1 MALTK
6 ISASVI
12 AANAI
17 VAAGVAEN
25 SISTS
30 EIATDGVGTLQI
42 SDGAVTSGKL
52 ETNVDIAGTLDVTGV
67 LTADSNVVIAGNLT
81 VNGATVTNSS
91 TNTTIADALIEL
103 GTGTTGSPA
112 NDAGIVIERGDSDN
126 AFIGWDES
134 ADTFILGTGSFT
146 GASTGNLTIST
157 APLSVGTLTASGITY
172 PTSDG
177 SSGQVLKTDGSGNLT
192 FDAQTAVVDNFTAT
206 GDGSTT
212 DFDTGINPG
221 DEVNTWVFIDGVYQ
235 QKGEYS
241 YSGSTISFSTAP
253 DSGAT
258 IDVTTGTVGGFASA
272 DSVLGVYETT
282 TTNTD
287 TYTTGISASN
297 ENNTWVF
304 VGGVYQPK
312 DSYTFSSG
320 TLTFDANTPT
330 GQKLSVTATKSLS
343 AGSVETNTI
352 TANAVT
358 SAKIASNSILSRHIA
373 NNSIVGADIS
383 ATTQI
388 TASTFTGA
396 LTGDVTGNVVG
407 NLTGTIQTAAQTNIT
422 SVGTLSALTV
432 SGQLTA
438 GGLSY
443 PTSDGTNE
451 QVLQT
456 DGSGNLSFGTISG
469 TTLNNNTNNYVMTG
483 TGTANTLN
491 GEANLTFDGT
501 SLGVGLTS
509 PQAGLDLGSS
519 AKGTWSSG
527 NVYSYPTGNA
537 YIKIQGTS
545 AEHNWIGIAGAY
557 GATSGSANLM
567 LQANLNNTSQQAGSY
582 IGSEAQSATTAD
594 ITFGKLVGGSTTSTN
609 ATKSEFMRINS
620 SGNVLIGH
628 TSVVPIRTINQRV
641 QISGTDQAT
650 AGLSLARYQNGAFGP
665 GIHFAKSRN
674 ATVGSHTIVQD
685 GDRLGDINFY
695 GSDGVDFSNHAA
707 TIMCEVDG
715 IPGEDDTPGRLTF
728 HTTEDG
734 SGAATERLRI
744 DSSGNVGIG
753 TTDPAKELEVAV
765 TGINQTSTVRI
776 QGTDGNGNGHP
787 LDLKMDGATDSF
799 SVLIGQGGG
808 GTPDV
813 VLFNGNRNGNVGIG
827 TTSPT
832 SYDNNA
838 AGISSNLVVADS
850 GHSGII
856 VISGTSSDA
865 AISFGDGTGTAAYRG
880 AVAYVNSQDALYF
893 KSAGAN
899 RMVIN
904 SSGYLLLRATSN
916 TYDVGQFQLTSAGD
930 LSSMYVTN
938 TGFASHGNMV
948 AVERGATSAY
958 SFAQYYSSRRPDT
971 GGGDLEFNFRG
982 DGNAYADGSFN
993 NSGADYAEYFESHT
1007 GSTIPRGTSVVLE
1020 NNKVRAATSEDS
1032 VADIIGVVRPK
1043 EFGKNSMVIGNTAW
1057 NMWSDKYLTDD
1068 FNCYVME
1075 DYSVVS
1081 WNDEGGELVTYQSDN
1096 IPSDVTVPDN
1106 AETNTH
1112 DENGVKFQRRALN
1125 PNFDNSVTYE
1135 PRENRDEWII
1145 VGLIGQVQI
1154 LDGQPTN
1161 DRWIKMRDI
1170 SDTVKEWY
1178 IR

>member
-52 ETNVDIAGTLDVTGV
+52 ETNIDIAGTLDVTGV

-157 APLSVGTLTASGITY
+157 APLSVGTLTASGITF

-343 AGSVETNTI
+343 AGSVETNSI

-438 GGLSY
+438 GGLAY

-456 DGSGNLSFGTISG
+456 DGSGNLSFGTVSG
-469 TTLNNNTNNYVMTG
+469 TTINNNTNNYVMTG

-491 GEANLTFDGT
+491 GESGLTYDGT
-501 SLGVGLTS
+501 NLGIGTTS
-509 PQAGLDLGSS
+509 PTTFSGYVSVHHKNTAGDAIHLIESDGGIIGQTFVNDASGVVTTGARSNHPWRVTTNDTERLRVD
-519 AKGTWSSG
+519 TSG
-527 NVYSYPTGNA
+527 NVGIGVSPSYKFHISG
-537 YIKIQGTS
+537 
-545 AEHNWIGIAGAY
+545 
-557 GATSGSANLM
+557 TSGSNIL
-567 LQANLNNTSQQAGSY
+567 
-582 IGSEAQSATTAD
+582 
-594 ITFGKLVGGSTTSTN
+594 
-609 ATKSEFMRINS
+609 
-620 SGNVLIGH
+620 
-628 TSVVPIRTINQRV
+628 RV
-641 QISGTDQAT
+641 QDTGNN
-650 AGLSLARYQNGAFGP
+650 AGLGIGAD
-665 GIHFAKSRN
+665 S
-674 ATVGSHTIVQD
+674 TD
-685 GDRLGDINFY
+685 GAEINY
-695 GSDGVDFSNHAA
+695 GGVDILRFVNVS
-707 TIMCEVDG
+707 
-715 IPGEDDTPGRLTF
+715 
-728 HTTEDG
+728 
-734 SGAATERLRI
+734 TERMRI

-753 TTDPAKELEVAV
+753 QASDGDKLHVLG
-765 TGINQTSTVRI
+765 TGFFEDAR
-776 QGTDGNGNGHP
+776 GNGVGVQINGGSVSEFAHIGVSASNP
-787 LDLKMDGATDSF
+787 LTFQTADTERMRIASNGGVSVSNDGQMGYTGSKFHVKGTAFTTSDSSGNAKGGFSTFSGSKDITNSATTIFTINRDNGAHSGFVIITKSESGDSASAIYSWASNYNNTPDLDLLSSATAVYTGFTLSASQSNATITFKLTHGA
-799 SVLIGQGGG
+799 
-808 GTPDV
+808 
-813 VLFNGNRNGNVGIG
+813 
-827 TTSPT
+827 
-832 SYDNNA
+832 
-838 AGISSNLVVADS
+838 
-850 GHSGII
+850 
-856 VISGTSSDA
+856 SGTKNY
-865 AISFGDGTGTAAYRG
+865 TYT
-880 AVAYVNSQDALYF
+880 
-893 KSAGAN
+893 
-899 RMVIN
+899 VIYGG
-904 SSGYLLLRATSN
+904 SRQSG
-916 TYDVGQFQLTSAGD
+916 
-930 LSSMYVTN
+930 
-938 TGFASHGNMV
+938 
-948 AVERGATSAY
+948 
-958 SFAQYYSSRRPDT
+958 
-971 GGGDLEFNFRG
+971 
-982 DGNAYADGSFN
+982 
-993 NSGADYAEYFESHT
+993 
-1007 GSTIPRGTSVVLE
+1007 
-1020 NNKVRAATSEDS
+1020 
-1032 VADIIGVVRPK
+1032 
-1043 EFGKNSMVIGNTAW
+1043 
-1057 NMWSDKYLTDD
+1057 
-1068 FNCYVME
+1068 
-1075 DYSVVS
+1075 
-1081 WNDEGGELVTYQSDN
+1081 
-1096 IPSDVTVPDN
+1096 VTV
-1106 AETNTH
+1106 T
-1112 DENGVKFQRRALN
+1112 L
-1125 PNFDNSVTYE
+1125 Y
-1135 PRENRDEWII
+1135 
-1145 VGLIGQVQI
+1145 
-1154 LDGQPTN
+1154 
-1161 DRWIKMRDI
+1161 
-1170 SDTVKEWY
+1170 
-1178 IR
+1178 

>member
-52 ETNVDIAGTLDVTGV
+52 DSNIDIAGTLDVTGV

-157 APLSVGTLTASGITY
+157 APLSVGTLTASGITF

-282 TTNTD
+282 TTDTD

-343 AGSVETNTI
+343 AGSVETNSI

-438 GGLSY
+438 GGIAY

-451 QVLQT
+451 QVLRT

-491 GEANLTFDGT
+491 GESGLTYDGTTLDVTGTATMDGLVSAGTAFVNLTARPAGVPATAGALWSAQTETGNYGIVSRASSTDSFTYIGNTGSAATLGT
-501 SLGVGLTS
+501 SYGSSGSYL
-509 PQAGLDLGSS
+509 PLDLQTSDKKRLSIASNGDISFYEDTGTTAKLFWDASTERLGIGTSS
-519 AKGTWSSG
+519 PSKGLHLNFSNDIAAIRFQNTTNAKVWDLTPSIPDIANSGFSLYNVTDNTVPLHVDNSG
-527 NVYSYPTGNA
+527 NVGIGNTNPQHPLHFGDSGG
-537 YIKIQGTS
+537 YHISI
-545 AEHNWIGIAGAY
+545 
-557 GATSGSANLM
+557 GSANTTPGGNTPWLGVF
-567 LQANLNNTSQQAGSY
+567 NNSSIA
-582 IGSEAQSATTAD
+582 SATYGWGIYDSSAD
-594 ITFGKLVGGSTTSTN
+594 GSLQIWNRAGNTTGYNAFTIKRGGNVGINWSGSTARLGIIQSGSSTPGMNITDGSTSDFLVYAGHSSGIARIGPSTGQL
-609 ATKSEFMRINS
+609 AIQTAGTERMRINS
-620 SGNVLIGH
+620 SGIILV
-628 TSVVPIRTINQRV
+628 
-641 QISGTDQAT
+641 
-650 AGLSLARYQNGAFGP
+650 
-665 GIHFAKSRN
+665 
-674 ATVGSHTIVQD
+674 
-685 GDRLGDINFY
+685 
-695 GSDGVDFSNHAA
+695 
-707 TIMCEVDG
+707 
-715 IPGEDDTPGRLTF
+715 
-728 HTTEDG
+728 
-734 SGAATERLRI
+734 
-744 DSSGNVGIG
+744 
-753 TTDPAKELEVAV
+753 
-765 TGINQTSTVRI
+765 
-776 QGTDGNGNGHP
+776 
-787 LDLKMDGATDSF
+787 
-799 SVLIGQGGG
+799 
-808 GTPDV
+808 
-813 VLFNGNRNGNVGIG
+813 G
-827 TTSPT
+827 TTSPSAGFITCMELKGTESPLSIINETATDASDRT
-832 SYDNNA
+832 SIGFRNA
-838 AGISSNLVVADS
+838 AG
-850 GHSGII
+850 
-856 VISGTSSDA
+856 T
-865 AISFGDGTGTAAYRG
+865 
-880 AVAYVNSQDALYF
+880 
-893 KSAGAN
+893 
-899 RMVIN
+899 MVGN
-904 SSGYLLLRATSN
+904 
-916 TYDVGQFQLTSAGD
+916 VG
-930 LSSMYVTN
+930 V
-938 TGFASHGNMV
+938 
-948 AVERGATSAY
+948 
-958 SFAQYYSSRRPDT
+958 
-971 GGGDLEFNFRG
+971 
-982 DGNAYADGSFN
+982 N
-993 NSGADYAEYFESHT
+993 NSGTVFNTTSDYRLKENVDYTFDATTRLKKLKPARFNFIAQPDNTIDGFMAHEVQDIVPEAITGVKDATETKTNAVVNSYGNYIAENITEEEWLAGKENGTYDADTTWAASHT
-1007 GSTIPRGTSVVLE
+1007 QNIYQGIDQAKLVPLLVKTIQELE
-1020 NNKVRAATSEDS
+1020 AR
-1032 VADIIGVVRPK
+1032 I
-1043 EFGKNSMVIGNTAW
+1043 TALE
-1057 NMWSDKYLTDD
+1057 S
-1068 FNCYVME
+1068 
-1075 DYSVVS
+1075 
-1081 WNDEGGELVTYQSDN
+1081 
-1096 IPSDVTVPDN
+1096 
-1106 AETNTH
+1106 
-1112 DENGVKFQRRALN
+1112 
-1125 PNFDNSVTYE
+1125 
-1135 PRENRDEWII
+1135 
-1145 VGLIGQVQI
+1145 
-1154 LDGQPTN
+1154 
-1161 DRWIKMRDI
+1161 
-1170 SDTVKEWY
+1170 
-1178 IR
+1178 